1 MLLPLLLL
9 MSTSALAHAQTVPT
23 VQTVPA
29 RKDGLEGPTSPS
41 RGSEAIWPNLDNGC
55 KPMKLDVWFTDLDI
69 YPRLS
74 EQIEN
79 RLRSVTR
86 KMFVNAGLYSAGSSS
101 GGEAIF
107 RATLDVSPGRR
118 IFFSEVSYERPLFDP
133 VLDRS
138 IDAVVWHKRTFG
150 TDFNS
155 VHDGVDETLVHVA
168 TFIGHYKSVNKCKD
182 KQGE

>member
-1 MLLPLLLL
+1 MLLPLLLFL
-9 MSTSALAHAQTVPT
+9 VQVAQVTPKPT
-23 VQTVPA
+23 IEVLPH
-29 RKDGLEGPTSPS
+29 RKDGLESPTSPS
-41 RGSEAIWPNLDNGC
+41 RGSEAIWPHLDNGC

-74 EQIEN
+74 EQIGN

-101 GGEAIF
+101 GYEPIF

-118 IFFSEVSYERPLFDP
+118 IFFSDVSYERPLFDP
-133 VLDRS
+133 VSEQS
-138 IDAVVWHKRTFG
+138 IDAVVWRKRTFG

-155 VHDGVDETLVHVA
+155 VHDVVDETLVHVA
-168 TFIGHYKSVNKCKD
+168 TFIGHYKSVNECKD